1 MPVTQLTAEI
11 GSLATLGTAYT
22 QILQWFKDFAETMLS
37 TPLFLIPV
45 AIFCIGACIGLVK
58 RLV

>member
-1 MPVTQLTAEI
+1 MTEIATSLDTLTQAF
-11 GSLATLGTAYT
+11 AW
-22 QILQWFKDFAETMLS
+22 ILDNFKAFAENMLS

-45 AIFCIGACIGLVK
+45 AIFCVGACIGLVK

>member
-1 MPVTQLTAEI
+1 MGEGAANA
-11 GSLATLGTAYT
+11 LATLTTAFT
-22 QILQWFKDFAETMLS
+22 WILNNFKDFAESMLS

-45 AIFCIGACIGLVK
+45 AIFAVGACIGLVK

>member
-1 MPVTQLTAEI
+1 MGTTDTGGMALTDAFEWLL
-11 GSLATLGTAYT
+11 SN
-22 QILQWFKDFAETMLS
+22 FKDFADNMLT

-45 AIFCIGACIGLVK
+45 AIFCVGACIGLVK

>member
-1 MPVTQLTAEI
+1 MDPAPVVTGLETLTKAFQWI
-11 GSLATLGTAYT
+11 LTNFNNFASNMLA
-22 QILQWFKDFAETMLS
+22 

-45 AIFCIGACIGLVK
+45 AIFAVGACIGLVK

>member
-1 MPVTQLTAEI
+1 MGTTDTGGMVLTE
-11 GSLATLGTAYT
+11 SFEWLLSN
-22 QILQWFKDFAETMLS
+22 FKDFAANMLS

-45 AIFCIGACIGLVK
+45 AIFCVGACIGLVK

>member
-1 MPVTQLTAEI
+1 ML
-11 GSLATLGTAYT
+11 LATGLDTLTTAF
-22 QILQWFKDFAETMLS
+22 QWVLNNFKDFADNMLS

-45 AIFCIGACIGLVK
+45 AIFAVGACIGLVK

>member
-1 MPVTQLTAEI
+1 MDPAPVVTGLETLTKAFSWI
-11 GSLATLGTAYT
+11 LAN
-22 QILQWFKDFAETMLS
+22 FKDFAASMLT

-45 AIFCIGACIGLVK
+45 AIFCVGACIGLVK